1 MSVSALAAGVSGLT
15 ANQRALDVSAHNVAN
30 VDTAGFQPQQAGF
43 QESAPA
49 GAGVS
54 LSVAGRG
61 LAAADADAA
70 NGVDLAKEST
80 DALVYKAGFELSAK
94 VIKAADERLGSLID
108 IRA

>member
-30 VDTAGFQPQQAGF
+30 VDTAGFQPQQASF

-61 LAAADADAA
+61 LAAADGAA
-70 NGVDLAKEST
+70 NGVDLAKETT
-80 DALVYKAGFELSAK
+80 DALVYKAGFDLSAK